1 MLTLDV
7 MKRIQLTTRPKGQML
22 AGWILRTNYRLPQ
35 TRTKIRVENLDRLPD
50 AKERVFIAMNHTD
63 KFNYWPLQVELWR
76 KRNEFTATWAKGKY
90 YNHGFS
96 RGFLTS
102 TNNIPTPSRG
112 YLITTDVV
120 GVLNRPPSDELYRLL
135 RHATQDGW
143 EDTKLIADAKAIGLE
158 SDVMQLI
165 KTPRDILGLDY
176 DPFKHGFVERHRE
189 LFRQMMDLFVD
200 LNMQAFE
207 LGLRIVVF
215 PEGTRSITLGSGKPG
230 LAQMALRTQ
239 SIIAPI
245 GSNGCEGAYPGNNP
259 FSRGGSVLY
268 RVGEP
273 MLPDAD
279 LAPYQIDAPYRPFTD
294 EANEYSDKFDAVTD
308 LVMQRIASLVDPK
321 YLQGTSSA
329 VEGSE
334 RFV

>member
-22 AGWILRTNYRLPQ
+22 AGWILRANYTLPQ
-35 TRTKIRVENLDRLPD
+35 TRTRIRIENFDRMPSAD
-50 AKERVFIAMNHTD
+50 KPVYIAMNHTD
-63 KFNYWPLQVELWR
+63 KFNYWPLQVQLWR
-76 KRNEFTATWAKGKY
+76 ERNEFTATWAKGKY

-112 YLITTDVV
+112 YLITTDAVS
-120 GVLNRPPSDELYRLL
+120 VLNKPPCDELYRLL
-135 RHATQDGW
+135 RHATQEGW
-143 EDTKLIADAKAIGLE
+143 DDSRLLEDAKAAGLE
-158 SDVMQLI
+158 RDMLDLL
-165 KTPRDILGLDY
+165 KTPRNILGLDF
-176 DPFKHGFVERHRE
+176 DPFKHSLVERHRE

-200 LNMQAFE
+200 LNTQAFE
-207 LGLRIVVF
+207 LGLRVVVF
-215 PEGTRSITLGSGKPG
+215 PEGTRSITLGTGKPG

-239 SIIAPI
+239 STILPI

-268 RVGEP
+268 RIGEP
-273 MLPDAD
+273 LTPQKE
-279 LAPYQIDAPYRPFTD
+279 LAPYRIDAPYRPFTD
-294 EANEYSDKFDAVTD
+294 EANQYSDKFDAVTD
-308 LVMQRIASLVDPK
+308 LVMKRIADLVDPH
-321 YLQGTSSA
+321 YLAGTSSA
-329 VEGSE
+329 VEGTE